1 MVPSDVPVCV
11 RVIAVDCLPDETR
24 ANRLVVPPSSP
35 PAHARRQALA
45 EARVATAEEGGGS
58 TGPRGAEAH
67 SIDQN
72 KGADAMAAAGHTAR
86 ALTQGEGL
94 TRINPLL

>member
-24 ANRLVVPPSSP
+24 ANRLVVPLAYP

-45 EARVATAEEGGGS
+45 EARVPTAEEGGEHRTEGSGS
-58 TGPRGAEAH
+58 TFHR
-67 SIDQN
+67 SKQ
-72 KGADAMAAAGHTAR
+72 R
-86 ALTQGEGL
+86 S
-94 TRINPLL
+94 